1 VVAQFRHAPAKL
13 INRTE
18 KNHCESRNGFELIF
32 YWNVLMTYAEL
43 ISIAPFEWQA
53 VGTSVLC
60 GAIIGLERQVRGK
73 PVGIRTSALITLG
86 TYIFIAASM
95 LVSNAATDPSRI
107 IGQVITGIGF
117 LGAGVMLARDGMVL
131 GVTSAATIWSLA
143 AIGVCIAL
151 GYDVVAIKLSIVIVV
166 VLVGVDTMEDYSQ
179 VLRRGVHK
187 KYQDW
192 FESSKS
198 DERQE

>member
-1 VVAQFRHAPAKL
+1 
-13 INRTE
+13 
-18 KNHCESRNGFELIF
+18 
-32 YWNVLMTYAEL
+32 MTYAEL

-60 GAIIGLERQVRGK
+60 GAIIGLERQIRGK

-95 LVSNAATDPSRI
+95 LVSTAATDPSRI

-192 FESSKS
+192 FESPKS
-198 DERQE
+198 DEKQEMVDKKQE

>member
-1 VVAQFRHAPAKL
+1 
-13 INRTE
+13 
-18 KNHCESRNGFELIF
+18 
-32 YWNVLMTYAEL
+32 MTYAEL

-192 FESSKS
+192 FESPKG
-198 DERQE
+198 DEKQE